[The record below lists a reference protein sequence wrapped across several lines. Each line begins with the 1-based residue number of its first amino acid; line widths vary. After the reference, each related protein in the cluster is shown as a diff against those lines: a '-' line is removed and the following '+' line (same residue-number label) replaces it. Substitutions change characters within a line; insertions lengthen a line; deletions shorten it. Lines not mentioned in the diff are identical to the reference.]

1 MLCICIVSLY
11 QINNSEADEYEK
23 KSKKQTQEMFKKF
36 VVNYNL
42 KKTIFSFFWRHF
54 TCYEFDRTFDF
65 YLATSYFIELRLLM
79 F

>member
-36 VVNYNL
+36 LVDYNL
-42 KKTIFSFFWRHF
+42 KKTIFSFL
-54 TCYEFDRTFDF
+54 EAF
-65 YLATSYFIELRLLM
+65 YLL
-79 F
+79 